1 MIKICNYK
9 EKDVE
14 IIKNTQDKIN
24 KAAASVCESQ
34 YILTWNLDVS
44 QICVVTQNE
53 GGVLVSIE

>member
-1 MIKICNYK
+1 MTKICNYK

-14 IIKNTQDKIN
+14 IVKNTQDKIN
-24 KAAASVCESQ
+24 KAAASESQ
-34 YILTWNLDVS
+34 YILTWNLDVL